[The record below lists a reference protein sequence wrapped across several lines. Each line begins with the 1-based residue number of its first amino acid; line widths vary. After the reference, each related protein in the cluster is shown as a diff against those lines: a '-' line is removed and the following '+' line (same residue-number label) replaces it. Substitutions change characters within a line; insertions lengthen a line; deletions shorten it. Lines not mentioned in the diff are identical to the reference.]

1 MVDPVVLKSLAP
13 VMVVDAI
20 GPCLPFWER
29 LGFAVTVCVPEEAP
43 FAFAILAR
51 EGIEVMLQS
60 RASVREDMPGVG
72 ERGAACIVY
81 LTVGALEPVLVA
93 VADAPVVVARRQT
106 FYGSDEIFVEDPA
119 GNVIGFSAPGAG

>member
-1 MVDPVVLKSLAP
+1 
-13 VMVVDAI
+13 
-20 GPCLPFWER
+20 
-29 LGFAVTVCVPEEAP
+29 
-43 FAFAILAR
+43 LAR